1 MIGRDQLP
9 LPSPTRAVAADLS
22 PQPATRPPAT
32 QRLAL
37 VPEQQRARGHIRRTF
52 RRLRA
57 TLDAG
62 ESLWTPVLVYLSGWV
77 LVLPAFLFMIGVS
90 FAAYYL
96 AGGE

>member
-1 MIGRDQLP
+1 MIGRDQLS
-9 LPSPTRAVAADLS
+9 LPTPTQAVAADLF
-22 PQPATRPPAT
+22 PHPVTPPPAT

-37 VPEQQRARGHIRRTF
+37 VPEQQRARGRIRRTF

>member
-1 MIGRDQLP
+1 MIGRDQLS
-9 LPSPTRAVAADLS
+9 LPTPTRAVAADLT
-22 PQPATRPPAT
+22 PQPPRPP
-32 QRLAL
+32 RLTL
-37 VPEQQRARGHIRRTF
+37 VPEQQPARGRIRRTF

>member
-1 MIGRDQLP
+1 MIDRDQLP
-9 LPSPTRAVAADLS
+9 LPTPTRAVAADLS
-22 PQPATRPPAT
+22 PQPVTRPPAT

-37 VPEQQRARGHIRRTF
+37 VPEQEPAGGRIPRTF

-62 ESLWTPVLVYLSGWV
+62 ESLWTPVLVYLSGWA
-77 LVLPAFLFMIGVS
+77 LMLPAFLFMLGLS